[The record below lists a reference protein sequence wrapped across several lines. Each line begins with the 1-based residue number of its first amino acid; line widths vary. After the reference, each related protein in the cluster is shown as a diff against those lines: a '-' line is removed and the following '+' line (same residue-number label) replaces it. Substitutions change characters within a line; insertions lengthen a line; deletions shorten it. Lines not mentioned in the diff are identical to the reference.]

1 MSDDAYGASAL
12 EPMDYD
18 AFEEN
23 LWPDSADG
31 ADPTGANIFTA
42 EIENV
47 NSADWEVD
55 PEVIWGDDP
64 AAASGIDGGAL
75 GPDLLV

>member
-1 MSDDAYGASAL
+1 MSDDAYGESAL
-12 EPMDYD
+12 EPMDSG
-18 AFEEN
+18 AFDGT
-23 LWPDSADG
+23 LWPDAAAD

>member
-1 MSDDAYGASAL
+1 MSDDAQGESAQQ
-12 EPMDYD
+12 PMGFD
-18 AFEEN
+18 AFEET
-23 LWPDSADG
+23 LWPDAAAD

-55 PEVIWGDDP
+55 PELIWGDDP
-64 AAASGIDGGAL
+64 AAASDIDGGAL